1 MTEQH
6 FSDWALHQHHQH
18 RLQKFQLISIHFVS
32 PQLLCW
38 LMFSAALTHLL
49 FPSQEVKDLC
59 FVCFQNLCVHAM
71 LSCCVLRCAFFLLI
85 FQRGL
90 ENDICLQRITRKPTH
105 GQRPPL
111 LLYQPH
117 IWWRKDPKWEISPT
131 LVSGGLTYLVNYFQI
146 VRKKNFL
153 SGRNLFRRLCW
164 TAPLN
169 SKRMCTHKD

>member
-1 MTEQH
+1 M
-6 FSDWALHQHHQH
+6 
-18 RLQKFQLISIHFVS
+18 V
-32 PQLLCW
+32 
-38 LMFSAALTHLL
+38 LMFSVALIHLL

-111 LLYQPH
+111 LLYQQR

-131 LVSGGLTYLVNYFQI
+131 LVSGGLTYLVDYFQI
-146 VRKKNFL
+146 VFEFWEKNSLLGTNIF
-153 SGRNLFRRLCW
+153 SADYVGRHRW
-164 TAPLN
+164 TARESAHTGISDKSDGIESDL
-169 SKRMCTHKD
+169 

>member
-1 MTEQH
+1 MCP
-6 FSDWALHQHHQH
+6 LNYY
-18 RLQKFQLISIHFVS
+18 IM
-32 PQLLCW
+32 CW
-38 LMFSAALTHLL
+38 MLMFSAALTHLL

-117 IWWRKDPKWEISPT
+117 IWWRKDPKWKIPST
-131 LVSGGLTYLVNYFQI
+131 LVSGGLTHLVNYFQ
-146 VRKKNFL
+146 VVLELWGKKLLVETKSFPQIML
-153 SGRNLFRRLCW
+153 GGSPEQQEKVHTQWSVTNLM
-164 TAPLN
+164 ALN
-169 SKRMCTHKD
+169 LIWKHSKWK

>member
-1 MTEQH
+1 M
-6 FSDWALHQHHQH
+6 
-18 RLQKFQLISIHFVS
+18 V
-32 PQLLCW
+32 
-38 LMFSAALTHLL
+38 LMFSATLTHLL

-131 LVSGGLTYLVNYFQI
+131 LVSGGLTYLVDYFQI
-146 VRKKNFL
+146 VFEFWEKTPCWEQKSFPQIMLDGSPEQQEKVHTHGLVTNLMALNRIWKHSKYKKRKIFKNQI
-153 SGRNLFRRLCW
+153 
-164 TAPLN
+164 
-169 SKRMCTHKD
+169 KR

>member
-1 MTEQH
+1 
-6 FSDWALHQHHQH
+6 
-18 RLQKFQLISIHFVS
+18 
-32 PQLLCW
+32 
-38 LMFSAALTHLL
+38 MFSAALTHLL

-117 IWWRKDPKWEISPT
+117 IWWRKDPKWKIPSI
-131 LVSGGLTYLVNYFQI
+131 LVSGGLTYLVDYFQI
-146 VRKKNFL
+146 GLELWGKKTLLWEQIFSTDSLSSRRK
-153 SGRNLFRRLCW
+153 
-164 TAPLN
+164 
-169 SKRMCTHKD
+169 CTHRDQWQIWWHWIWSGNTANKWKLLKIVKNQV

>member
-1 MTEQH
+1 M
-6 FSDWALHQHHQH
+6 
-18 RLQKFQLISIHFVS
+18 I
-32 PQLLCW
+32 
-38 LMFSAALTHLL
+38 SAALTHLL

-117 IWWRKDPKWEISPT
+117 IWWRKDPKWKIPSI
-131 LVSGGLTYLVNYFQI
+131 LVSGGLTYLVDYFQI
-146 VRKKNFL
+146 GLELWGKK
-153 SGRNLFRRLCW
+153 LFFG
-164 TAPLN
+164 
-169 SKRMCTHKD
+169 SKSFPRIPWAARESAHTGISDKSDGIESDLETQQMKVT

>member
-1 MTEQH
+1 MGNDESIIEIKQAI
-6 FSDWALHQHHQH
+6 D
-18 RLQKFQLISIHFVS
+18 LISIHFVS

-111 LLYQPH
+111 LLYQQR
-117 IWWRKDPKWEISPT
+117 IWWRKPKWEISPT
-131 LVSGGLTYLVNYFQI
+131 LVSGGLTYLVDYFQI
-146 VRKKNFL
+146 MFE
-153 SGRNLFRRLCW
+153 F
-164 TAPLN
+164 
-169 SKRMCTHKD
+169 

>member
-1 MTEQH
+1 MSYNRATFFGQGYPPTSTSSFAKVPINLNS
-6 FSDWALHQHHQH
+6 FSVPSTSMVLT
-18 RLQKFQLISIHFVS
+18 
-32 PQLLCW
+32 
-38 LMFSAALTHLL
+38 FSAALTHLL

-111 LLYQPH
+111 LLYQTH
-117 IWWRKDPKWEISPT
+117 IWWRKDPKWKIPSI
-131 LVSGGLTYLVNYFQI
+131 LVSVGLTHLVNYFQ
-146 VRKKNFL
+146 VVL
-153 SGRNLFRRLCW
+153 EL
-164 TAPLN
+164 
-169 SKRMCTHKD
+169 

>member
-1 MTEQH
+1 M
-6 FSDWALHQHHQH
+6 
-18 RLQKFQLISIHFVS
+18 V
-32 PQLLCW
+32 
-38 LMFSAALTHLL
+38 LMFSVALTHLL

-117 IWWRKDPKWEISPT
+117 IWWRKDPKWKIPST
-131 LVSGGLTYLVNYFQI
+131 LVSGGLTYLVDYFQI
-146 VRKKNFL
+146 VLALWEKNSLLGTKIF
-153 SGRNLFRRLCW
+153 SADYVGRLPW
-164 TAPLN
+164 TASRESAHTWISDKSDGIESDLETQQM
-169 SKRMCTHKD
+169 KVT

>member
-1 MTEQH
+1 M
-6 FSDWALHQHHQH
+6 
-18 RLQKFQLISIHFVS
+18 
-32 PQLLCW
+32 
-38 LMFSAALTHLL
+38 LMFSVALAHLL

-117 IWWRKDPKWEISPT
+117 IWWRKDPKWKIPSI
-131 LVSGGLTYLVNYFQI
+131 LVSGGLTYLVDYFQI
-146 VRKKNFL
+146 GLELWGGKNSFL
-153 SGRNLFRRLCW
+153 GANLFHGFPEQQEKVHTQGSVTNLM
-164 TAPLN
+164 TLN
-169 SKRMCTHKD
+169 LIWKHSK

>member
-1 MTEQH
+1 M
-6 FSDWALHQHHQH
+6 
-18 RLQKFQLISIHFVS
+18 I
-32 PQLLCW
+32 
-38 LMFSAALTHLL
+38 SAALTHLL

-111 LLYQPH
+111 LLYQTH
-117 IWWRKDPKWEISPT
+117 IWWRKDPKWKIPSI
-131 LVSGGLTYLVNYFQI
+131 LVSVGLTHLVNYFQ
-146 VRKKNFL
+146 VVLELWEEKKTPCWDQIF
-153 SGRNLFRRLCW
+153 SADYVGRLPW
-164 TAPLN
+164 TARESAHTGISDKSDGIESDLETQQM
-169 SKRMCTHKD
+169 KVT

>member
-1 MTEQH
+1 MNRATFFGQGCPPTSPSSFAKVPINLNS
-6 FSDWALHQHHQH
+6 FSVPSTSMVLT
-18 RLQKFQLISIHFVS
+18 
-32 PQLLCW
+32 
-38 LMFSAALTHLL
+38 FSAALTHLL

-117 IWWRKDPKWEISPT
+117 IWWRKNPKWEIPST
-131 LVSGGLTYLVNYFQI
+131 LVSGGLTYLVDYFQI
-146 VRKKNFL
+146 GLELWGKKTLLWEQIFSTDSLSSRRK
-153 SGRNLFRRLCW
+153 
-164 TAPLN
+164 
-169 SKRMCTHKD
+169 CTHRDQ